1 MADPTMTD
9 LIETFRAA
17 LLHRLGGAPDVIVP
31 GHRHDY
37 FRTRRGPTSGWCF
50 LFPNLQVGLF
60 GCTHRLRSDAWFAHQ
75 APDATPSAA
84 DIAEAERLHAQQ
96 HRTVLYSLWSS
107 SCPITRDDPAGRYLA
122 ERGLLGDLLPR
133 LRHRHPPSAR
143 RSRSKGDADPR
154 LWVPVVDPQGRLHG
168 LNYVVLSRDD
178 IRTPEPLNG
187 LSFALFPPAAGRIGI
202 AESFEAALVAQ
213 VETGIPTMAVT
224 TLAQLAAWQWPR
236 GVHHLVA
243 CTEDDDRGHQAA
255 AMLQDR
261 AQAAG
266 LHCDVLALRR
276 RPDRFEIL
284 AAQMRASRP

>member
-1 MADPTMTD
+1 MADP
-9 LIETFRAA
+9 IEIFRAA

-31 GHRHDY
+31 GQSHGY

-50 LFPNLQVGLF
+50 LFPNLRVGLYA
-60 GCTHRLRSDAWFAHQ
+60 CHRRHLRSAWFAHQ

-96 HRTVLYSLWSS
+96 HRRVLYSLWSR
-107 SCPITRDDPAGRYLA
+107 SCPITPDDVAGRYLA
-122 ERGLLGDLLPR
+122 KRGLLGGLLPR

-143 RSRSKGDADPR
+143 RSRSKWEPDPR
-154 LWVPVVDPQGRLHG
+154 LLSPVVDPEGRLHD
-168 LNYVVLSRDD
+168 LCDVVLSRDD
-178 IRTPEPLNG
+178 IQTLEPLNG
-187 LSFALFPPAAGRIGI
+187 HSFALFPPAAGRIGI
-202 AESFEAALVAQ
+202 AESIEAALVAQ

-224 TLAQLAAWQWPR
+224 TLARLATWQWPH
-236 GVHHLVA
+236 GVHHVTA
-243 CTEDDDRGHQAA
+243 FTEDDDRGRQAA

-276 RPDRFEIL
+276 RPDRFDIM
-284 AAQMRASRP
+284 AARMRASRP

>member
-1 MADPTMTD
+1 MAD

-31 GHRHDY
+31 GQSHSC

-50 LFPNLQVGLF
+50 LFPNLRVGLYA
-60 GCTHRLRSDAWFAHQ
+60 CHRRHLQSAWFAHQ
-75 APDATPSAA
+75 APDATPTSA
-84 DIAEAERLHAQQ
+84 DIAEAQRLHAQQ
-96 HRTVLYSLWSS
+96 HRRVLYSLWSR

-133 LRHRHPPSAR
+133 LRHRHPPSSR
-143 RSRSKGDADPR
+143 RSRSKWEPEPR
-154 LWVPVVDPQGRLHG
+154 LWVPVVDPQGWLCDLHEVA
-168 LNYVVLSRDD
+168 LYPDN
-178 IRTPEPLNG
+178 IQTAKPQNG

-224 TLAQLAAWQWPR
+224 TLGQLAAWQWPR
-236 GVHHLVA
+236 GVRHLTA
-243 CTEDDDRGHQAA
+243 FTEDDDRGRQAA
-255 AMLQDR
+255 AILQDR

-266 LHCDVLALRR
+266 LHCDAIALRR
-276 RPDRFEIL
+276 RPDPFEIL
-284 AAQMRASRP
+284 AARMRASRP